1 MASLEKVGE
10 GQEGEKVI
18 PNSGF
23 CPQHCLNWVV
33 NWGWWLKIYMD
44 ILLGGV
50 FYSEVGVRLSRACLF
65 LGRGA
70 EDGGGV
76 HL

>member
-1 MASLEKVGE
+1 
-10 GQEGEKVI
+10 
-18 PNSGF
+18 
-23 CPQHCLNWVV
+23 
-33 NWGWWLKIYMD
+33 MD

-70 EDGGGV
+70 EDGGV
-76 HL
+76 CISEDLQE